1 MIKAGI
7 IGATG
12 YAGNEIVRLLL
23 GHKDVEVAWYGS
35 RSYIDQKYAD
45 VYQNFFKLIDAKCMD
60 DNMAALADEV
70 EYQLKQQDIMPNRIE
85 GYNSSSWILV
95 DYGNVV
101 VHIFQ
106 KDTRD
111 FYSLERLWAD
121 GEQID
126 INEFLNS
133 EGDNA

>member
-1 MIKAGI
+1 MTSKELAGKIVKILDSKKALDIRVIGI
-7 IGATG
+7 SDLTIIADFFVLATG
-12 YAGNEIVRLLL
+12 TSNTQV
-23 GHKDVEVAWYGS
+23 K
-35 RSYIDQKYAD
+35 
-45 VYQNFFKLIDAKCMD
+45 
-60 DNMAALADEV
+60 ALADEV

>member
-1 MIKAGI
+1 MTSKELAGKIVKILDSKKALDIRVIGI
-7 IGATG
+7 SDLTIIADYFVLATG
-12 YAGNEIVRLLL
+12 TSNTQV
-23 GHKDVEVAWYGS
+23 K
-35 RSYIDQKYAD
+35 
-45 VYQNFFKLIDAKCMD
+45 
-60 DNMAALADEV
+60 ALADEV
-70 EYQLKQQDIMPNRIE
+70 EYQLKQQDIMPNRME

-126 INEFLNS
+126 INEFLMS

>member
-1 MIKAGI
+1 MTSKELAGKIVKILDSKKALDIRVIGI
-7 IGATG
+7 SDLTIIADYFVLATG
-12 YAGNEIVRLLL
+12 TSNTQV
-23 GHKDVEVAWYGS
+23 K
-35 RSYIDQKYAD
+35 
-45 VYQNFFKLIDAKCMD
+45 
-60 DNMAALADEV
+60 ALADEV
-70 EYQLKQQDIMPNRIE
+70 EYQLKQQDIMPNRME

-126 INEFLNS
+126 INEFLTS